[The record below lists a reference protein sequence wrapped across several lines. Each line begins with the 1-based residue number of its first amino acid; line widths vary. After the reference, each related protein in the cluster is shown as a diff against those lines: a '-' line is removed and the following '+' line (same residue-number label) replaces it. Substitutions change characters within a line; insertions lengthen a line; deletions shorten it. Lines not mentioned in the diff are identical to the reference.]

1 MPFIHLQ
8 WLKDMGIQQW
18 MLMYFIINRV
28 LLFADNGSC
37 YARGGCPVRA
47 RHAGNGR
54 TSSSRNQNTNGQ
66 SQKSGQAH
74 TNPSRKQGGLHAFL
88 GHQLISSTTSM
99 KIFNDCINS
108 YRVFIKTLF
117 RFTAGISLSVFQ
129 KIWSITVFLT

>member
-1 MPFIHLQ
+1 M
-8 WLKDMGIQQW
+8 
-18 MLMYFIINRV
+18 
-28 LLFADNGSC
+28 C
-37 YARGGCPVRA
+37 A

-108 YRVFIKTLF
+108 YRVFIKILF

-129 KIWSITVFLT
+129 KI

>member
-8 WLKDMGIQQW
+8 WLKNMGIQQW
-18 MLMYFIINRV
+18 MLMYFRINRV

-88 GHQLISSTTSM
+88 GHQLISSTTNM